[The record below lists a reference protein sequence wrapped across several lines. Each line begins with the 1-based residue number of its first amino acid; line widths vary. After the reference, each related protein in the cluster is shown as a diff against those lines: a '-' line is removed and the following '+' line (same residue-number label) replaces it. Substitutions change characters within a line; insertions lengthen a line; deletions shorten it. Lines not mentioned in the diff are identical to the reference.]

1 MTIDDALSRFLVQ
14 LEADGRSPHTIGQY
28 CRHVRLFAAWC
39 ADVGPGGAIEAIFHE
54 DIALFLASPQARTR
68 RDTGAKKATSM
79 NTLRSSLRGFF
90 RLCRVRHNRNYADL
104 AIMPTWRG
112 ADWWHGGFR
121 RSHSA

>member
-1 MTIDDALSRFLVQ
+1 MTIDDGLARFLVQ
-14 LEADGRSPHTIGQY
+14 LEADGRSPHTTGQY
-28 CRHVRLFAAWC
+28 RRHVRLLAAWWR
-39 ADVGPGGAIEAIFHE
+39 DVGAGGAIEAITHE
-54 DIALFLASPQARTR
+54 DIARFLASRQARTR
-68 RDTGAKKATSM
+68 RDTRAKKATSV